1 MKFIEEHL
9 SQSFLLHILT
19 NLRIMFEKSEPRYL
33 LNRIFV
39 DDFCI
44 FLMTA
49 KLDEELEEVKGR
61 IKGLKLSE

>member
-1 MKFIEEHL
+1 
-9 SQSFLLHILT
+9 
-19 NLRIMFEKSEPRYL
+19 MFEKSEPRYL